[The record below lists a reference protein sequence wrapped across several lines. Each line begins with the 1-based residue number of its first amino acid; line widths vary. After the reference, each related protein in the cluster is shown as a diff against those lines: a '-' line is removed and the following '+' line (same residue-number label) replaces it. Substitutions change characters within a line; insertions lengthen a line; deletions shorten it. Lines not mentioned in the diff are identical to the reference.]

1 MARLRIKK
9 GSIKMKKNEITNT
22 MEAIANELKIQFEL
36 HKNVS
41 LRRVAQA
48 IGLNYQTMLKASK
61 QPVVGQPYNPDELNF
76 DAVAQYI
83 TKRDDAVEAF
93 KEINWLE
100 MDSSAQQGRQSQ
112 LSKDINDPMFD
123 VGKQVYL
130 RINPTVPYN
139 IIFKTGTHIVLML
152 EGTEEPVSWSHNTF
166 FFKGPQATPRT
177 VKVEKESEPEA

>member
-1 MARLRIKK
+1 
-9 GSIKMKKNEITNT
+9 MKKNEMNT
-22 MEAIANELKIQFEL
+22 QTVNAIANELSIQFDL

-41 LRRVAQA
+41 LRKVAQA

-83 TKRDDAVEAF
+83 AKNEAATEAF
-93 KEINWLE
+93 NEIDWVE
-100 MDSSAQQGRQSQ
+100 MDASAQAGRQAQ
-112 LSKDINDPMFD
+112 LSKDIDDPMFD

-130 RINPTVPYN
+130 RINPTIPYT

-152 EGTEEPVSWSHNTF
+152 EGTEEPISWSHSTF
-166 FFKGPQATPRT
+166 FFKGPQAEPRT
-177 VKVEKESEPEA
+177 VKIEKDLAEESQTDTNDANAR

>member
-1 MARLRIKK
+1 
-9 GSIKMKKNEITNT
+9 MKKNEITNTNT

-36 HKNVS
+36 HKGVS
-41 LRRVAQA
+41 LRKVAQA

-61 QPVVGQPYNPDELNF
+61 QPIVGQLYNPDELNF
-76 DAVAQYI
+76 NAVAQYI
-83 TKRDDAVEAF
+83 AKRDEAVEAF
-93 KEINWLE
+93 KEIDWLA
-100 MDSSAQQGRQSQ
+100 MDGAQQGRQSQ

-152 EGTEEPVSWSHNTF
+152 EGTEEPISWSHSTF
-166 FFKGPQATPRT
+166 FFKGPQAEPRT
-177 VKVEKESEPEA
+177 VKIEKESPEESATEA

>member
-1 MARLRIKK
+1 
-9 GSIKMKKNEITNT
+9 MKKNEMNINT
-22 MEAIANELKIQFEL
+22 MEAIANELSIQFEL

-41 LRRVAQA
+41 LRKVAQA

-76 DAVAQYI
+76 EAVAQYI
-83 TKRDDAVEAF
+83 AKRDDAVEAF
-93 KEINWLE
+93 KEIDWLE
-100 MDSSAQQGRQSQ
+100 MDASAQAGRQAQ

-152 EGTEEPVSWSHNTF
+152 EGTEEPISWSHSTF
-166 FFKGPQATPRT
+166 FFKGPQAEPRT
-177 VKVEKESEPEA
+177 VKIEKELVEESQTETSDAEAR